1 MNEQIKDKLEEIYLF
16 DLEVEWLSFRQYK
29 ILGFLA
35 GKTIKIIYTYD
46 ANLSLDANINSMKQ
60 KIDAEILKLFKKE
73 VIR

>member
-1 MNEQIKDKLEEIYLF
+1 MNEQIQDKLQELYLF
-16 DLEVEWLSFRQYK
+16 DIEVEWLSFRQYK

-46 ANLSLDANINSMKQ
+46 ANLTPDSNIEIIMQ
-60 KIDAEILKLFKKE
+60 MIDKEILKLFKKE